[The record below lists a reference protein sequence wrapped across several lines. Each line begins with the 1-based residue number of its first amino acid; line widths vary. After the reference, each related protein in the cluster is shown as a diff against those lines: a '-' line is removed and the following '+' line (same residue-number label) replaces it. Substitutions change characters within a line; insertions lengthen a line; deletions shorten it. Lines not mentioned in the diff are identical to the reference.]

1 VVALVV
7 ALCFLAGVGGWLIG
21 RSDDGDES
29 FSAVDVG
36 FLADMSTHHNGAIS
50 MSLDYLNRGADSI
63 VGHFAR
69 DILLAQTQEIAVMNA
84 LLDDSG
90 DTRASSDDIA
100 MDWMGMTVP
109 ESAMPGMPTA
119 EESQQLAAASGASA
133 DDVFTTLMIRHHAA
147 GAAMAEYAA
156 EHGENDR
163 VRRLARAMARVQ
175 RTEIA
180 ELNARRVV
188 LGLPEV
194 TAESLEAL
202 VDRHAH

>member
-1 VVALVV
+1 VSEPTAVARGPARWQVVALVV
-7 ALCFLAGVGGWLIG
+7 ALCFLAGVVGWLIG

-50 MSLDYLNRGADSI
+50 MSLDYLNRGGDSI
-63 VGHFAR
+63 VDHFER

-109 ESAMPGMPTA
+109 EGRCPGCRPPPSRRHSPRPPVTRPTTC
-119 EESQQLAAASGASA
+119 S
-133 DDVFTTLMIRHHAA
+133 
-147 GAAMAEYAA
+147 
-156 EHGENDR
+156 
-163 VRRLARAMARVQ
+163 RL
-175 RTEIA
+175 
-180 ELNARRVV
+180 
-188 LGLPEV
+188 
-194 TAESLEAL
+194 
-202 VDRHAH
+202 